1 MCRKNV
7 PGWGPRQSRPFSKG
21 VMCFGTVYVRIL
33 SAHNVET
40 VHSLP
45 SSARLHVNKERS
57 VNLIYKINAFKA
69 RLTGSFSSSHVQG
82 TQNDFGAIFCLFV

>member
-1 MCRKNV
+1 MSRKNV

-21 VMCFGTVYVRIL
+21 VMCIGTVFVRIL

-40 VHSLP
+40 DHSLP
-45 SSARLHVNKERS
+45 SSARLHVNIKRS

-69 RLTGSFSSSHVQG
+69 RLTGSFSSSQVQG
-82 TQNDFGAIFCLFV
+82 TQNDFGAIFYLFV